1 MAKEKAGAANGK
13 PGKGKNAG
21 KKGKDAG
28 KKGKK
33 GKQGDSALVTHPRA
47 ALQIRKAKGWGG
59 LSGFLLVFVL
69 SLQAGAP
76 VFDAMWRAILGGIV
90 GLLVGW
96 TVAVV
101 AWRHF
106 TSAELRMAE
115 KAALAAAEARQAQAG
130 AEAEARR

>member
-1 MAKEKAGAANGK
+1 MAKEKAGNA
-13 PGKGKNAG
+13 KGKS
-21 KKGKDAG
+21 KGKDAG

-33 GKQGDSALVTHPRA
+33 GKKGESALVTHPRA

-106 TSAELRMAE
+106 TSAEQRMAH

-130 AEAEARR
+130 GQAEAGR

>member
-1 MAKEKAGAANGK
+1 MAKEKAGNA
-13 PGKGKNAG
+13 KG
-21 KKGKDAG
+21 KGKDAG
-28 KKGKK
+28 KKGKGKDSGKK
-33 GKQGDSALVTHPRA
+33 GRKGDSALVTHPRA

-130 AEAEARR
+130 AEAEAGR